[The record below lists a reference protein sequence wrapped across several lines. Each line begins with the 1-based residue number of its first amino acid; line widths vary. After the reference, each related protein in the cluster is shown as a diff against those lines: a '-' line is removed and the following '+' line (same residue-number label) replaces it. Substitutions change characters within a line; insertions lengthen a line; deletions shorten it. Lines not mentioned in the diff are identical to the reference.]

1 MAAHAKIFLLAM
13 SIARAAHEKMSI
25 TNIQDQEI
33 FSLNFL
39 CKENFPIFGQCFRA
53 NPEYSRNMIMN
64 EHESR
69 NIRNISV
76 IPYLI
81 KFVWSVFGVDKREFA
96 VGRECV
102 LNKQSF
108 FWDVAVALYG

>member
-1 MAAHAKIFLLAM
+1 MAAHAKIFLLEHNQY
-13 SIARAAHEKMSI
+13 SRSGDFFFKI
-25 TNIQDQEI
+25 
-33 FSLNFL
+33 SLQ
-39 CKENFPIFGQCFRA
+39 KKNFPIFGQGFRA

>member
-1 MAAHAKIFLLAM
+1 
-13 SIARAAHEKMSI
+13 
-25 TNIQDQEI
+25 
-33 FSLNFL
+33 
-39 CKENFPIFGQCFRA
+39 
-53 NPEYSRNMIMN
+53 MN

>member
-1 MAAHAKIFLLAM
+1 MV
-13 SIARAAHEKMSI
+13 
-25 TNIQDQEI
+25 
-33 FSLNFL
+33 
-39 CKENFPIFGQCFRA
+39 
-53 NPEYSRNMIMN
+53 MN

-69 NIRNISV
+69 NFRYIRNISV